1 MGARV
6 LAANVWVGDVLHLAG
21 TSPDSDAA
29 EQITNEKAWAEDDG
43 QSFPE
48 GEPSESW
55 KAAELDAYAADLGI
69 DLGGAKTKAEK
80 VGAIVA
86 AADPA

>member
-21 TSPDSDAA
+21 TSPDGDAA
-29 EQITNEKAWAEDDG
+29 EQITNPKAWAEDDG
-43 QSFPE
+43 PAFPE

-55 KAAELDAYAADLGI
+55 KSAELDAYAADLGV
-69 DLGGAKTKAEK
+69 DLGEAKTKAEK
-80 VGAIVA
+80 VAVIVA
-86 AADPA
+86 AANPV